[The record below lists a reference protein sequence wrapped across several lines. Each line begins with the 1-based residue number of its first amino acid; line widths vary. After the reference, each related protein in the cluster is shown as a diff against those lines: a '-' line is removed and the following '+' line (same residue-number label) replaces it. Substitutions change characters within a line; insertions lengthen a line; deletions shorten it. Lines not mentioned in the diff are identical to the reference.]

1 MEKKQE
7 TAREEWTSPELVRL
21 GKIGDVGPGAP
32 GAKEGG
38 SGKS

>member
-7 TAREEWTSPELVRL
+7 TPRETWTKPELVRL
-21 GKIGDVGPGAP
+21 GKIGDVGPGVT
-32 GAKEGG
+32 GTGEGG